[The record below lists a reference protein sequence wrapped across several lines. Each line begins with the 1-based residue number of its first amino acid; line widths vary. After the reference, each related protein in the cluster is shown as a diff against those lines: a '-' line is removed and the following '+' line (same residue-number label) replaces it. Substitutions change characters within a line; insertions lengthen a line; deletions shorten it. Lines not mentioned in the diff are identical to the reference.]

1 MEPPD
6 RGGRYIGNVND
17 GKPGYYC
24 FSKVGLYSPNAWVH
38 NELRLKI
45 MVALDSLESANF
57 MYLCEITGATRG
69 NLSIQIKTLQEAG
82 YLQMDKSGSGP
93 AARSVCRITRKG
105 MEALR
110 AYEQGLRRLFAEGV
124 PTQKDT
130 PPNTAVG

>member
-1 MEPPD
+1 MAFKFAVINP
-6 RGGRYIGNVND
+6 
-17 GKPGYYC
+17 
-24 FSKVGLYSPNAWVH
+24 LLH

-105 MEALR
+105 TETLR
-110 AYEQGLRRLFAEGV
+110 TYEQGLRRLFEERV
-124 PTQKDT
+124 PTPKDAS
-130 PPNTAVG
+130 NTAVG